1 MDSDPSAS
9 GFTIVSKK
17 GMEPSSLLSS
27 TVNLMAGST
36 LLMCC
41 RKLCL
46 LASLWMT
53 KVSSTYLPQYLG
65 GLGAVLGAFCSK
77 YSIYRLATMGLT
89 GEPMAAPS
97 TCS

>member
-1 MDSDPSAS
+1 MDRDPSAS
-9 GFTIVSKK
+9 GFTIVSKM

-53 KVSSTYLPQYLG
+53 KVSSTYLPQNLG
-65 GLGAVLGAFCSK
+65 GWVQCLELFVL
-77 YSIYRLATMGLT
+77 
-89 GEPMAAPS
+89 S
-97 TCS
+97 TPYIGWLQWG

>member
-53 KVSSTYLPQYLG
+53 KVVIHIPAPVFG
-65 GLGAVLGAFCSK
+65 GVGCS
-77 YSIYRLATMGLT
+77 A
-89 GEPMAAPS
+89 
-97 TCS
+97 

>member
-1 MDSDPSAS
+1 MDRDPSAS

-53 KVSSTYLPQYLG
+53 KVSIHIPAPEFG
-65 GLGAVLGAFCSK
+65 GVGCS
-77 YSIYRLATMGLT
+77 A
-89 GEPMAAPS
+89 
-97 TCS
+97 